1 MSTETNKA
9 IVRRYFEQIFNE
21 RRHDL
26 VEEFLVEGIE
36 FHGAGVAPGVAA
48 AEGWVAM
55 LAAAF
60 PDQHV
65 TIDDVIAE
73 GDRVVVRT
81 TLNGTHHG
89 EMQGIPATGNR
100 VTQPS
105 ITIFR
110 LAKGKIV
117 EGWFAADNLSMMQQ
131 LGVIPVAEAAWE
143 TTLRKS
149 GTLR

>member
-9 IVRRYFEQIFNE
+9 VVRRYLEQVFNE
-21 RRHDL
+21 GRHDL

-36 FHGAGVAPGVAA
+36 FHGAGIAPGLAA
-48 AEGWVAM
+48 AEEWVAM

-60 PDQHV
+60 PEQHV

-81 TLNGTHHG
+81 TLNGTHQG
-89 EMQGIPATGNR
+89 EMQGNPATGNP
-100 VTQPS
+100 VNQPS

-110 LAKGKIV
+110 LAKGKIA
-117 EGWFAADNLSMMQQ
+117 EGWFTAFS
-131 LGVIPVAEAAWE
+131 
-143 TTLRKS
+143 
-149 GTLR
+149 

>member
-9 IVRRYFEQIFNE
+9 VVRRYLEQVFNE
-21 RRHDL
+21 GRHDL

-36 FHGAGVAPGVAA
+36 FHGAGIAPGLAA
-48 AEGWVAM
+48 AEEWVAM

-60 PDQHV
+60 PEQHV

-81 TLNGTHHG
+81 TLNGTHQG
-89 EMQGIPATGNR
+89 EMQGNPATGNQ
-100 VTQPS
+100 VNQPS

-110 LAKGKIV
+110 LAKGKIA
-117 EGWFAADNLSMMQQ
+117 EGWFTAFS
-131 LGVIPVAEAAWE
+131 
-143 TTLRKS
+143 
-149 GTLR
+149 

>member
-1 MSTETNKA
+1 MSTATNKA
-9 IVRRYFEQIFNE
+9 IIRSYIHQVYNE

-36 FHGAGVAPGVAA
+36 FHGAGIAPGVAA
-48 AEGWVAM
+48 VEKWVAA

-73 GDRVVVRT
+73 GDKVVVRS
-81 TLNGTHHG
+81 TLNGTHQG
-89 EMQGIPATGNR
+89 GIQGIPATGNP
-100 VTQPS
+100 VIQPS

-110 LAKGKIV
+110 LTKGRIA
-117 EGWFAADNLSMMQQ
+117 EGWLAADNLSMMRL
-131 LGVIPVAEAAWE
+131 LGVTPAPKAA
-143 TTLRKS
+143 
-149 GTLR
+149 